1 MRMRRPAAMLFD
13 LLTGDESLGRR
24 GGGAGRGADQR
35 GPLAVPVFPTNW
47 IGPASAGGSATDS
60 AMVSSIERSAPH
72 HRQPPRSKSNGI
84 ANVSQPILPLA
95 TIGHKKLHFKRNRNM
110 MMKRGAVGT
119 RKIRQTS
126 RN

>member
-60 AMVSSIERSAPH
+60 AMVSSIERLAPP
-72 HRQPPRSKSNGI
+72 HRQPPRSRSNGI
-84 ANVSQPILPLA
+84 AKSGARRGRLAAGPLLY
-95 TIGHKKLHFKRNRNM
+95 GYVFE
-110 MMKRGAVGT
+110 AV
-119 RKIRQTS
+119 IPA
-126 RN
+126 